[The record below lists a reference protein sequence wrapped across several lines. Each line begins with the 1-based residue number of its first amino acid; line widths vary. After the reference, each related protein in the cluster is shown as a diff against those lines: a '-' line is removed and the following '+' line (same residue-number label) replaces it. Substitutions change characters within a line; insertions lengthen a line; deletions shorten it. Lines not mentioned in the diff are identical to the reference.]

1 LRGGGKGGGEPP
13 PPSPSHEGRGNFKE
27 LFSITKGKIMTS
39 TITSCR
45 ICRDREEPLES
56 LTKALNAAKDSQDKI
71 RRAEAIIKEVDGL
84 LEDPGHDQSTRC
96 QAFRQ
101 TASLKKQIAEMA
113 VKLHSSLGKKTTG

>member
-1 LRGGGKGGGEPP
+1 
-13 PPSPSHEGRGNFKE
+13 
-27 LFSITKGKIMTS
+27 MTS

-45 ICRDREEPLES
+45 ICKDREEPLEF

-84 LEDPGHDQSTRC
+84 LEDPGHDQSAWC

-113 VKLHSSLGKKTTG
+113 IKLHSSLGKKTIG